1 MTPFDDELATLLAL
15 DALEADEQADA
26 ELRMGT
32 FPPGISDTSAA
43 LAEGAAVPPPAD
55 LRGKTLAA
63 ALSRRPAGRPFDGTV
78 PCEPSE
84 GFDRTIADVY
94 ALLESLTPS
103 EWNARAHPEH
113 GRVRDLIAHLV
124 GVERLSLRWLDPD
137 DDMPEVHDHVAA
149 TRPVIDELRI
159 LAPDELARTWHDA
172 VRAVAAAAAH
182 GDPTRMVSFHDIR
195 TTVPGFLITR
205 TFELWAHAM
214 DISVATGRPL
224 LRLDPERMAT
234 LSNRLMGVV
243 GAALA
248 YRSADHPGRSVR
260 FVLTGPA
267 GGSYTVALTPNQEP
281 GVPDATIVADAYDI
295 CRVAARRL
303 DPDEL
308 PAVIEGDRELAGLV
322 LAGLDSFAR
331 D

>member
-1 MTPFDDELATLLAL
+1 MTPFDDEVALLAL

-32 FPPGISDTSAA
+32 FPPLVGETSAA
-43 LAEGAAVPPPAD
+43 LAEGAATAPPAD
-55 LRGKTLAA
+55 LRESVLAA
-63 ALSRRPAGRPFDGTV
+63 AVSRRSAGRPFDGAV

-84 GFDRTIADVY
+84 GFDRTVADMY
-94 ALLESLTPS
+94 ALLQSLTPT

-124 GVERLSLRWLDPD
+124 GVERLSLRWLDPS
-137 DDMPEVHDHVAA
+137 DDMPIVLDHVAA
-149 TRPVIDELRI
+149 TRPVVDELRV
-159 LAPDELARTWHDA
+159 LAPDDLARTWHNA
-172 VRAVAAAAAH
+172 ARAVAAAAAE
-182 GDPTRMVSFHDIR
+182 GDPTRMVSFHDIT

-214 DISVATGRPL
+214 DISAATGRPL
-224 LRLDPERMAT
+224 LSLDPERMAT

-248 YRSADHPGRSVR
+248 YRRADHPGRSVR

-267 GGSYTVALTPNQEP
+267 GGSYTVALTPGQEP
-281 GVPDATIVADAYDI
+281 GAPDATIVADAFDI

-303 DPDEL
+303 DPDEM
-308 PAVIEGDRELAGLV
+308 PTVIEGDRELAGLV